1 MNKLALSR
9 WAVIRYTT
17 GMHITRETVE
27 QLGHLAR
34 LDLHEDEVHQLV
46 EQLPKIV
53 DYVSQLQSIDAPVLV
68 TEESPTAGL
77 RHDQA
82 MPSDLQSTVLAQ
94 APERE
99 GDLWKVDAV
108 FS

>member
-1 MNKLALSR
+1 
-9 WAVIRYTT
+9 
-17 GMHITRETVE
+17 MHITRETVE

-34 LDLHEDEVHQLV
+34 LDLHEEEVAQLV

-53 DYVSQLQSIDAPVLV
+53 DYVSQLQSIDAPTLV
-68 TEESPTAGL
+68 TEEAPTAGL
-77 RHDQA
+77 RYDQA
-82 MPSDLQSTVLAQ
+82 SPSGLQSAVLAQ

-99 GDLWKVDAV
+99 GDFWKVDAV